1 MCTGLWDSCLGLFAV
16 HIWGDKDTRKVL
28 STKEKDAWKRAKGR
42 QQNRVDFAP
51 PGSSEPNSGETSE
64 GEDSKD
70 AGLLEKAKPRG
81 VSDKTL
87 DSALELLHLK
97 KKAPKPVPYVATV
110 VAQQEI
116 VTEMQAAE
124 YLQHPHAIY
133 LQEMLIAEAC
143 AVPLGVV
150 CVTGVVDKLFPESIF
165 LEDGGIIVQYALVIS
180 YRITIDIAALPTED
194 PKAVAVAFINEKLN
208 GEQTGHRYDYLF
220 TMQACITQLSRL
232 KDAQIQLVKVINTAA
247 LTNADDPEVASILAL
262 ATSKSY
268 KYYGNQNKTTDVS
281 ERCTLIQ
288 RRKEEE
294 EAQALVKAH
303 VAEQVR
309 LKKADAR
316 AEQREKRRKERER
329 ELEIKEHSDDD
340 EEEKEDE
347 DGSDSDSDSYIEH
360 KLGLSRVPSGSSPRS
375 GAPTPPVA
383 LAGLGMEIMRLQHL
397 INPTVMHAHEDK
409 KF

>member
-16 HIWGDKDTRKVL
+16 HLWGDKDTRKVP
-28 STKEKDAWKRAKGR
+28 SAKENDAWRRAKGR

-51 PGSSEPNSGETSE
+51 PGSSEPGSREASE
-64 GEDSKD
+64 GDDSKN

-81 VSDKTL
+81 VSHKNL
-87 DSALELLHLK
+87 DSALELLHVK

-143 AVPLGVV
+143 AVPLDVV

-165 LEDGGIIVQYALVIS
+165 LEDGGIIVQYALVIN

-208 GEQTGHRYDYLF
+208 GAQTGHRYRYDYLF

-247 LTNADDPEVASILAL
+247 LTNADDPEVTSTLTL

-268 KYYGNQNKTTDVS
+268 KYYGNQGVLKDVS

-294 EAQALVKAH
+294 EARALVTAY

-316 AEQREKRRKERER
+316 AEQRKKRRKERVR
-329 ELEIKEHSDDD
+329 ELEIKEHSDD

-347 DGSDSDSDSYIEH
+347 DEDGSDNDSYIEH
-360 KLGLSRVPSGSSPRS
+360 KLGSSRVPSPRS

-383 LAGLGMEIMRLQHL
+383 LAGLGMEIMRLQNL
-397 INPTVMHAHEDK
+397 INPTVMHSQEDK